1 LGKEGR
7 TMILLPEYYQDAL
20 PKEAA
25 EFQPILKRY
34 GYILLGNQQMIT
46 RPQDAHVGGP
56 PPPKALGH

>member
-1 LGKEGR
+1 
-7 TMILLPEYYQDAL
+7 MILLPEYYQDAL

-34 GYILLGNQQMIT
+34 GYVLLGNQQMIT

-56 PPPKALGH
+56 PTPKALGH